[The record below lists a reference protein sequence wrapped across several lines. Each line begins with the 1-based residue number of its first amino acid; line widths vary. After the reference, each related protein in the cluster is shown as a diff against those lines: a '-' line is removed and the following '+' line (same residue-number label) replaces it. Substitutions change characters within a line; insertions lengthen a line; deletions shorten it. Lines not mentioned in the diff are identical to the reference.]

1 MKEYPDWHFRIIGD
15 DGPGPKNNN
24 PMRTWMKNHLV
35 EVESRVEFMDGLAY
49 DKLPAAISDCDIVLL
64 PSLFESFSYT
74 CAEAMAAGKAIVGS
88 NNAGMAD
95 LIENNESGI
104 LVDPYKYKEMI
115 KAVQRLISDNEL
127 RYAISIN
134 ARKSILRKQDA
145 SQTKILFEEY
155 YSNIIKKKFVK
166 N

>member
-1 MKEYPDWHFRIIGD
+1 
-15 DGPGPKNNN
+15 
-24 PMRTWMKNHLV
+24 
-35 EVESRVEFMDGLAY
+35 
-49 DKLPAAISDCDIVLL
+49 
-64 PSLFESFSYT
+64 
-74 CAEAMAAGKAIVGS
+74 MAAGKAIVGS

-155 YSNIIKKKFVK
+155 YSNIIKKRFVK